1 MLNPNQVPVITLDQ
15 PLFAIVKMIQWKWPE
30 THGEDKHVVMFGGL
44 HLEMALWN
52 TVGDLLEASGW
63 STALT
68 EAEVASPGVAE
79 SFMKAT
85 HLKRTR

>member
-1 MLNPNQVPVITLDQ
+1 
-15 PLFAIVKMIQWKWPE
+15 
-30 THGEDKHVVMFGGL
+30 
-44 HLEMALWN
+44 MALWN
-52 TVGDLLEASGW
+52 TVGDLLQASGW

-85 HLKRTR
+85 PKENKVMSECMRIAYFLYV

>member
-1 MLNPNQVPVITLDQ
+1 MY
-15 PLFAIVKMIQWKWPE
+15 
-30 THGEDKHVVMFGGL
+30 VVMFGGL